1 MNSLKYF
8 SLFLFVI
15 FLGCTSNDNKTD
27 KVVDATVIVLTD
39 TLSDLRTI
47 VQQEPVASHVQKVPD
62 ELNDWQFAVNVYET
76 KRRFHYIVSMQ
87 YKELRVTD
95 SLTVPNIGIEPT
107 VQIQKDSDP
116 FSCTV
121 GFSDKKGNFKPLS
134 RASVKGDRLRFKTVA
149 SYAVGVYR
157 TEAK

>member
-1 MNSLKYF
+1 MKY
-8 SLFLFVI
+8 LFI
-15 FLGCTSNDNKTD
+15 FFLSCFFACKNNGNQTD
-27 KVVDATVIVLTD
+27 KVVDAKVIILTD
-39 TLSDLRTI
+39 TIPVLRTT
-47 VQQEPVASHVQKVPD
+47 VQKEPVASHEQKVPD

-76 KRRFHYIVSMQ
+76 KRRFHYIVRMQ

-107 VQIQKDSDP
+107 IQIEKDKEP
-116 FSCTV
+116 FSCTL
-121 GFSDKKGNFKPLS
+121 GFPDKKGNFKPLY